1 MRQVGEVLRLN
12 AQGFSYRRIGQS
24 VGISASTVQ
33 GYLERAQQAGL
44 SWPLPEELDEAA
56 IEARLFKRSEEELR
70 SGRPEPNWLEVH
82 RDHKRGKHVTLQLLH
97 LEYKAAHPDGL
108 SYTQF
113 CVHYR
118 RWLGQQDLVM
128 RLEYAA
134 GERMFVDF
142 AGDTVSVTD
151 PETGEVWDAQVF
163 VSVLGASGYLYAEAT
178 RSQDLPSWL
187 GAHVRALE
195 FYGGSVRAVVP
206 DNLKSGVTHACWYE
220 PELNPS
226 YLDWA
231 RWYGVAVLPARP
243 AHPRDKAAAEVG
255 VQVVERWVL
264 APLRKRRFFS
274 LQELNAAIA
283 EQVALVNERRF
294 RGQPISRRALFD
306 ELERPALQPLPATR
320 YEFATWK
327 PARVN
332 IDYHV
337 EFETRYYSVPYQLAR
352 QAVEVRATA
361 GVVEIFHRGR
371 RVTSHTRGYGQKR
384 FFTRPEHMPAAHR
397 AHLEW
402 TPSRLVAWGN
412 TIGPPVAELM
422 QTILDT
428 RPHPGARLSR
438 VPGPDEPGQALRR
451 GAHARRLPARTGHRR
466 LLVSQRRRHLEE
478 RSGQGARRHRAV
490 EQGRADRARQSARP
504 GLLPANAVDGGLSH
518 VAEPDPRQ
526 AGRARVVRHGA
537 RAA

>member
-1 MRQVGEVLRLN
+1 MRQVGEVLRLS

-44 SWPLPEELDEAA
+44 SWPLPEELDDAA
-56 IEARLFKRSEEELR
+56 IEALLFKRSEEELR
-70 SGRPEPNWLEVH
+70 PGRPEPSWLEVH

-97 LEYKAAHPDGL
+97 LEYKAVHPDGL

-118 RWLGQQDLVM
+118 RWLGRQDLVM

-142 AGDTVSVTD
+142 AGDTVPVTD
-151 PETGEVWDAQVF
+151 PQTGEVWNAQVF

-178 RSQDLPSWL
+178 RSQDLASWL

-195 FYGGSVRAVVP
+195 FYGGAVRAVVP
-206 DNLKSGVTHACWYE
+206 DNLKSGVTKACWYE

-226 YLDWA
+226 YLEWA

-274 LQELNAAIA
+274 LEELNAAIA

-294 RGQPISRRALFD
+294 RGQPISRRALFE
-306 ELERPALQPLPATR
+306 ELEQPALQPLPSTR

-337 EFETRYYSVPYQLAR
+337 EFDTRYYSVPHQLAR

-371 RVTSHTRGYGQKR
+371 RVTSHARGYGRQR
-384 FFTRPEHMPAAHR
+384 FFTKREHMPAAHR

-422 QTILDT
+422 QTILTT
-428 RPHPGARLSR
+428 RPHPEHGYRACLGLMSLAKRY
-438 VPGPDEPGQALRR
+438 DA
-451 GAHARRLPARTGHRR
+451 
-466 LLVSQRRRHLEE
+466 E
-478 RSGQGARRHRAV
+478 RM
-490 EQGRADRARQSARP
+490 
-504 GLLPANAVDGGLSH
+504 
-518 VAEPDPRQ
+518 
-526 AGRARVVRHGA
+526 
-537 RAA
+537 RAACQRALAIGGISYRSVDAILKNGLDKVPVVTESPPIKVVPIQHVNLRGSAYYQHALMLEA